1 MSIFNN
7 FKNNIFM
14 SIAILNNKVCS
25 VRAII
30 YFNNV
35 CWDLLSA
42 TNLEGRKTYASYA
55 VTYEIMKF
63 YLRNKIKTYNL
74 SGVDL
79 INNKSVYNFKKGM
92 GSKLIEIPNE
102 KLYSNYQLFNILFNL
117 GIKFKN
123 QFL

>member
-1 MSIFNN
+1 M
-7 FKNNIFM
+7 
-14 SIAILNNKVCS
+14 
-25 VRAII
+25 
-30 YFNNV
+30 
-35 CWDLLSA
+35 LSA

-63 YLRNKIKTYNL
+63 CIRNKIKTYNL

-102 KLYSNYQLFNILFNL
+102 KLYSNYLLFNILFNL

>member
-1 MSIFNN
+1 MGIFNN

-25 VRAII
+25 VRAI

-63 YLRNKIKTYNL
+63 CIRNKLKHIIYR
-74 SGVDL
+74 G
-79 INNKSVYNFKKGM
+79 
-92 GSKLIEIPNE
+92 
-102 KLYSNYQLFNILFNL
+102 
-117 GIKFKN
+117 
-123 QFL
+123 